1 MSIRTAATAI
11 FGLLLA
17 VLGSVIWTSRL
28 DYSPEPQLRERLADR
43 LTEVDPDSFS
53 DLSAQCGEA
62 KNNNGWILFVLN
74 AQLVSDATFRTY
86 FETAEYRV
94 GLWVEYD
101 PGLLRLGLGLGPAT
115 AASNIEIPIRWVRS
129 DQRET
134 IMIGVTRNQTRVV
147 ANAIDK
153 DAPWPGDLAEI
164 WRCDAVQ
171 IGTDTR
177 VLSEGYECSGCN
189 VGLRYATGS
198 DTAELTNLLDSLSN
212 VRSFNTKRIVGSAL
226 TLAGALIVLFAP
238 RISARSRR
246 SFPSEFANRVRCEK
260 CT

>member
-1 MSIRTAATAI
+1 MTNIRTAVTAAL
-11 FGLLLA
+11 GLLLA

-43 LTEVDPDSFS
+43 LTEVDPDSFT
-53 DLSAQCGEA
+53 DLTPQCGEA
-62 KNNNGWILFVLN
+62 TNNNGWILFVLD
-74 AQLVSDATFRTY
+74 AQLVSDVTLRTY
-86 FETAEYRV
+86 FETAEERV

-101 PGLLRLGLGLGPAT
+101 LGLLRLGLGLGLES
-115 AASNIEIPIRWVRS
+115 AASNIDIPIRWVRS

-134 IMIGVTRNQTRVV
+134 IMIGVTREQTRVV

-153 DAPWPGDLAEI
+153 DALWPGDFADI

-177 VLSEGYECSGCN
+177 ELSEGYECAGCN
-189 VGLRYATGS
+189 VSLRYATGS

-226 TLAGALIVLFAP
+226 TLAGVLLVLFAP
-238 RISARSRR
+238 RGLARNRR
-246 SFPSEFANRVRCEK
+246 SASPQDRSIDGEV
-260 CT
+260 